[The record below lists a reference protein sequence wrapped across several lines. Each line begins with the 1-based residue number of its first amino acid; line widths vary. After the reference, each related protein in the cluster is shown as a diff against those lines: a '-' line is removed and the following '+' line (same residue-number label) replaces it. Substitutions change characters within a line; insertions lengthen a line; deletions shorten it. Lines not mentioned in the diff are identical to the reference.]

1 MALAVTMGVYFVLA
15 FFDPGL
21 LSYDLRQ
28 KFRALADDTITIT
41 ATVLDPPVTPVVTA
55 TALCNQTTGIL
66 SVSLDW
72 ADDVNTYTYSIDR
85 DSLTL
90 VSGLATSAYTD
101 TGVSVGTTY
110 EYVVTASGP
119 MGPGFATSLP
129 VSATTPGVCEVTAP
143 PPSVTIVS
151 FGGRNVDSYN
161 GMPRVGDRRP
171 IFTGTTS
178 MPNALMLV
186 TVGTSFVAQF
196 SANANGYWE
205 WKPPYGVPSGS
216 QTFSVTATDPL
227 DSTREATATL
237 RFDILKRDDTGGGG
251 SKAPAT
257 APGKSG
263 TETGIAIP
271 IQFVLTVKNEGDQVL
286 QGETLHTEI
295 IIGTLASRYDQIV
308 VPIRYS
314 VLDENQNLLFSETKR
329 TLLAKGA
336 VIESALPIPMYLAPG
351 AHFVQAEILLD
362 SLNISRVAPFQVT
375 EFPLIGLMSGES
387 LTYADVID
395 SLGWIVFFFLLLL
408 FLWLFLFIREFALYL
423 QGDGE
428 VTEYDLERAGFIRK

>member
-1 MALAVTMGVYFVLA
+1 MALAVTVGVYFVLA
-15 FFDPGL
+15 LFDPGM

-55 TALCNQTTGIL
+55 TAVCNSTNATL
-66 SVSLDW
+66 RVDLDW

-85 DSLTL
+85 DSLAL
-90 VSGLATSAYTD
+90 VSGLVVSSYTD
-101 TGVSVGTTY
+101 TGVVVGTTY
-110 EYVVTASGP
+110 EYEVTAHGP
-119 MGPGFATSLP
+119 MGPGIATSLP
-129 VSATTPGVCEVTAP
+129 VSVTTPSVCEVTAP
-143 PPSVTIVS
+143 APAVTIVS

-227 DSTREATATL
+227 DSTRRATATL
-237 RFDILKRDDTGGGG
+237 RFDILKRDDTGGG

-257 APGKSG
+257 APGKPD
-263 TETGIAIP
+263 TETGSAIP

-362 SLNISRVAPFQVT
+362 SLNISRIAPFQVT